1 MFVTAAMAATEAVGE
16 VANEAAHEGGG
27 VFPPFDPS
35 HFASQ
40 LFWLALSFGAFYFF
54 ISRVALPRIGDVLET
69 RATRIAKDLN
79 EANAM
84 KAEADNAM
92 AAYEQSLATARN
104 SANNIA
110 GKARDIAKADA
121 EKTRNK
127 IETGLAK
134 QMQEAETRIGDIKTK
149 AMGNLNSISEETAAA
164 IVTQLLGG
172 KFDKADIAAAVKAA
186 RTN

>member
-1 MFVTAAMAATEAVGE
+1 MFVTAAMAATEAVG
-16 VANEAAHEGGG
+16 EAAHEGGG

-40 LFWLALSFGAFYFF
+40 LFWLAISFGAFYFF

-84 KAEADNAM
+84 KAEADNAL

-104 SANNIA
+104 NANDIA
-110 GKARDIAKADA
+110 GNARDTAKSDA
-121 EKTRNK
+121 EKTRTK
-127 IETGLAK
+127 IEADLAK
-134 QMQEAETRIGDIKTK
+134 QMQGAEVRIGEMKAK
-149 AMGNLNSISEETAAA
+149 AMGNLNSIAEETAGA

-186 RTN
+186 RAG

>member
-16 VANEAAHEGGG
+16 TAHEGGG

-40 LFWLALSFGAFYFF
+40 LFWLALSFGTFYFF

-69 RATRIAKDLN
+69 RATRIAKDLD

-84 KAEADNAM
+84 KAEADNAL

-104 SANNIA
+104 NSNEIA
-110 GKARDIAKADA
+110 GKARDAAKADA
-121 EKTRNK
+121 EKTRTK
-127 IETGLAK
+127 IETNLAK
-134 QMQEAETRIGDIKTK
+134 QMQEAEARIGDIKNK
-149 AMGNLNSISEETAAA
+149 AMGNLNSIAEETAGA

-186 RTN
+186 RAG

>member
-16 VANEAAHEGGG
+16 TAHEGSG

-69 RATRIAKDLN
+69 RATRIAKDLD

-84 KAEADNAM
+84 KAEADNAL

-104 SANNIA
+104 NSNEIA
-110 GKARDIAKADA
+110 GKARDVAKADA
-121 EKTRNK
+121 EKTRTK
-127 IETGLAK
+127 IETNLAK
-134 QMQEAETRIGDIKTK
+134 QMQEAEARIGDIKNK
-149 AMGNLNSISEETAAA
+149 AMGNLNSIAEETAGA

-186 RTN
+186 RAG

>member
-1 MFVTAAMAATEAVGE
+1 MFVTAAMAATEAVG
-16 VANEAAHEGGG
+16 EAAHEGGG

-40 LFWLALSFGAFYFF
+40 LFWLAISFGAFYFF
-54 ISRVALPRIGDVLET
+54 ISRVALPRIGDVLEI
-69 RATRIAKDLN
+69 RATRIAKDLD

-84 KAEADNAM
+84 KAEADNAL

-104 SANNIA
+104 NANDIA
-110 GKARDIAKADA
+110 GKARDAAKTDA
-121 EKTRNK
+121 EKTRTK

-134 QMQEAETRIGDIKTK
+134 QMQEAEGRISDIKMK
-149 AMGNLNSISEETAAA
+149 AMGNLNSIAEDTAGA

-186 RTN
+186 RAG